1 MVKRRLNKTKS
12 ALGYSVEPGITGDF
26 DEENLTRTRENISK
40 SVVRQTGHVAGNRA
54 QFVNPRQLSG
64 NRAISV
70 DPKSPKNETL
80 AQPTLDSTIS

>member
-12 ALGYSVEPGITGDF
+12 ALGHSVEPGITGDF

-54 QFVNPRQLSG
+54 QFVNP
-64 NRAISV
+64 
-70 DPKSPKNETL
+70 
-80 AQPTLDSTIS
+80 